1 MNVDEDILNAEV
13 DINSTATNKK
23 IMKIYDTIVQVCINS
38 RKKLARC
45 EKKENGRYI
54 QYCFWDSL

>member
-1 MNVDEDILNAEV
+1 MDEDILNAEV

-38 RKKLARC
+38 KKKSARC
-45 EKKENGRYI
+45 EKKENGQYI